1 MATGAIL
8 AGGASSRMGRDKS
21 LLPLNGRTMIEH
33 VIAPVREVCDPLC
46 IVADR
51 ADDLRP
57 FGLPVIPDRI
67 RSIGPLGGIHAA
79 LHALDADEIVITGCD
94 TPFLS
99 ADLLRY
105 ILNAP
110 SSAPARVARAADGIH
125 PLCGVYRREALP
137 LIERCI
143 ASERL
148 KLLDVLEDLGASI
161 VDITP
166 DLPFYHG
173 DLFLNVNDP
182 ERLARVT
189 ELFRA

>member
-33 VIAPVREVCDPLC
+33 VIAPVREVCRELC

-51 ADDLRP
+51 TDEFRV
-57 FGLPVIPDRI
+57 FGLPVVPDRV
-67 RSIGPLGGIHAA
+67 RNAGPLGGIHAA
-79 LHALDADEIVITGCD
+79 LHALDADEILVTGCD

-99 ADLLRY
+99 PDLLRY
-105 ILNAP
+105 LMDAP
-110 SSAPARVARAADGIH
+110 GNAPARVARGPDGIH

-137 LIERCI
+137 VIERCI
-143 ASERL
+143 ASGRL
-148 KLLDVLEDLGASI
+148 KLLDVLEECGASI

-166 DLPFYHG
+166 DLPFYH
-173 DLFLNVNDP
+173 DTLFLNLNDP
-182 ERLARVT
+182 EHLARVT
-189 ELFRA
+189 ESFRA